1 VGQGV
6 RKHALY
12 FLWPSYWGIVHAHV
26 IDAIEIVEQSEDE
39 DVLAEEAEVQSRLNA
54 PMAPH
59 SAIEIR
65 GLRATFKRRGKD
77 FHAVKAPWLCI
88 AKRQLFA
95 LLGPNGAGKTTVI
108 NMLTGFLPA
117 SIGNAYDPIANFRK
131 SIIKLFRHHEVSEQ
145 LNNLSLAHRLVFDE
159 TVVHSSGMA
168 RIRRMMGVCP
178 QAGLPTDPN
187 PVLYLFNNRF
197 VKI

>member
-1 VGQGV
+1 MQWQSHSLVPTHPCMHKNLLPHTRARTHKDSIFFLIESVGQGV

-12 FLWPSYWGIVHAHV
+12 FLWPSYWGIGHAHV
-26 IDAIEIVEQSEDE
+26 IDAIETVEQSEDE

-65 GLRATFKRRGKD
+65 G
-77 FHAVKAPWLCI
+77 
-88 AKRQLFA
+88 
-95 LLGPNGAGKTTVI
+95 
-108 NMLTGFLPA
+108 
-117 SIGNAYDPIANFRK
+117 
-131 SIIKLFRHHEVSEQ
+131 
-145 LNNLSLAHRLVFDE
+145 
-159 TVVHSSGMA
+159 
-168 RIRRMMGVCP
+168 RMMGVCP

-187 PVLYLFNNRF
+187 PVLYFFINRF